1 MEIIVKVW
9 NLYLSSKK
17 YLYFLWLQFHNIT
30 NILFYSLDKCS
41 DGKESACSVEDLGLI
56 PGSGRS
62 LEKGTASHSS
72 IPAWEIPC
80 TKESGGQQPMGL
92 WWVRHNW
99 VTNTFTFQEK
109 SLFMATVLQ
118 HYQYPFLSIWRVL
131 VKLWKAA
138 NHLGILEN
146 ILYHIGTQLF
156 LNMVPSL
163 LFLLFLAI

>member
-62 LEKGTASHSS
+62 LEKGMASHSS

-80 TKESGGQQPMGL
+80 TKSLVGNNPWGYDESDTTEWLTLSLFKKNLYL
-92 WWVRHNW
+92 WLQFCNI
-99 VTNTFTFQEK
+99 TNTLFIHLTSFSKIMKSSKSSWNFRKHTISYRDTTFP
-109 SLFMATVLQ
+109 
-118 HYQYPFLSIWRVL
+118 QYGS
-131 VKLWKAA
+131 
-138 NHLGILEN
+138 
-146 ILYHIGTQLF
+146 
-156 LNMVPSL
+156 
-163 LFLLFLAI
+163 